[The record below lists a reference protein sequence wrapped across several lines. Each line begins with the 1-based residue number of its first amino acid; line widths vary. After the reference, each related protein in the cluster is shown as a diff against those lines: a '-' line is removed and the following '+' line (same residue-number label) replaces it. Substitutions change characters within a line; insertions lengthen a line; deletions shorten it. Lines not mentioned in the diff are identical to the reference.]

1 MKNNAI
7 FARKCEINY
16 QMWIKKC
23 KSGKVSYSLLSYK
36 WRIFQLV
43 NFITICCTTTHS
55 IPYCALCLFAF
66 KSGPPEQTRSVLPMV
81 IIGAPRA
88 NQDLSVCYGEERRY
102 ELPAGSPKIFDL
114 LGCFS
119 TMTKSSVCA
128 TSLPNARTPRK
139 VFNPNLSSVC
149 FQIGAPRV
157 NPERPSNGMEG
168 AASA

>member
-66 KSGPPEQTRSVLPMV
+66 KSGPPEQTRSVLPTEWKERHPPRKV
-81 IIGAPRA
+81 ILLYINYPFAMGRRK
-88 NQDLSVCYGEERRY
+88 RRY
-102 ELPAGSPKIFDL
+102 ELLYTHWVPK
-114 LGCFS
+114 G
-119 TMTKSSVCA
+119 K
-128 TSLPNARTPRK
+128 PRHCLFTFGK
-139 VFNPNLSSVC
+139 
-149 FQIGAPRV
+149 A
-157 NPERPSNGMEG
+157 ET
-168 AASA
+168 